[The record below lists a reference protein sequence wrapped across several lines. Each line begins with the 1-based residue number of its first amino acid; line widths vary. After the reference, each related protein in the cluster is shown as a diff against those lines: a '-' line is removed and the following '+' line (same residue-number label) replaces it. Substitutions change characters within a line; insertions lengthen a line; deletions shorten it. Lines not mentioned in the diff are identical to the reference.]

1 MKKYRCTLLID
12 EEMLIK
18 TYIEGHELDG
28 VDDVDIEE
36 VIKNELG
43 WVLSSGIDVIGD
55 LEEVHDNKYS
65 ISIDWSVEDI
75 QGIVSNDYEKSIS
88 EKDAVVVLEYL
99 EGNYDPNWGITWNV
113 IQTAIDELSKNNS
126 ITLF

>member
-18 TYIEGHELDG
+18 TYMEGHGLESA
-28 VDDVDIEE
+28 DDVDIEE

-43 WVLSSGIDVIGD
+43 WVLSSGIDVIGN
-55 LEEVHDNKYS
+55 LEEIEENKTS
-65 ISIDWSVEDI
+65 ISIEWCLQDIKAVVE
-75 QGIVSNDYEKSIS
+75 GFEKSIS
-88 EKDAVVVLEYL
+88 DSDALVVLEYL
-99 EGNYDPNWGITWNV
+99 EDNHNAEVGINWSV
-113 IQTAIDELSKNNS
+113 IEEAIHELSRNNT